1 MDKPSLADRLRYRF
15 DNFMARGT
23 IALIA
28 GLGAITLVITIAA
41 AAVVTFTGLGR
52 AAGWRFGFGEAG
64 FQSLIRELDSG
75 AFGVDTGWGLRIV
88 MLLVTIGGIFILG
101 ARDAER
107 AYGVVVKAAKSAP
120 VMTPVRWPFNDS
132 TVPIAGMYVSA

>member
-1 MDKPSLADRLRYRF
+1 VDKPSLADRLRYRF

-41 AAVVTFTGLGR
+41 AAVVTFTGLGQ

-75 AFGVDTGWGLRIV
+75 ASVSIPA
-88 MLLVTIGGIFILG
+88 GG
-101 ARDAER
+101 
-107 AYGVVVKAAKSAP
+107 SA
-120 VMTPVRWPFNDS
+120 S
-132 TVPIAGMYVSA
+132 